1 VSRAWRALALSTLV
15 LSAAACSDPEKQRL
29 KQTTIPTYD
38 TTTGKLRELTFD
50 FNKNGKID
58 TWTQMDGARPVG
70 ARQDLDEDGKMDRW
84 EYYDGN
90 GKLVRVGSSRKENGT
105 PDSWAYPNAQ
115 GQVERVEVSSTG
127 DEKKI
132 DRWETYAGD
141 VLAKAEEDTNGDGR
155 PDKWEEY
162 EGGAIKRAAFDE
174 NHDGTP
180 DRRLTYSQAGSVV
193 LIETEHDGIGG
204 FRKRTQ
210 VR

>member
-1 VSRAWRALALSTLV
+1 MSRAWRVFALSTLV

-50 FNKNGKID
+50 FNRNGKID

-70 ARQDLDEDGKMDRW
+70 VRQDLDEDGKLDRW
-84 EYYDGN
+84 EYYDGS
-90 GKLVRVGSSRKENGT
+90 GKLVRVGLSRKETGA

-115 GQVERVEVSSTG
+115 GQIERVEVSSTG

-141 VLAKAEEDTNGDGR
+141 VLSRAEEDTNGDGR
-155 PDKWEEY
+155 PDKWEDY
-162 EGGAIKRAAFDE
+162 EAGVVKRATFDE

-180 DRRLTYSQAGSVV
+180 DRRLTYNQAGSVV

-204 FRKRTQ
+204 FRNRTQ